1 MVITRII
8 ITIMARTAGQDPAH
22 TGPALGVAAQIMDI
36 KDKVIRL
43 VIISSRVRVTS
54 NSSQDIKVI

>member
-1 MVITRII
+1 
-8 ITIMARTAGQDPAH
+8 MAHTAGQDMAH